1 MYKLFYFAGDAIIV
15 DLILLGQRRLQHLIR
30 SSDTIQS
37 LVDDLIRKREVFS
50 IDDLRVGH
58 RSLLHSSTG
67 ERDLL
72 ISDCGLETGDEV
84 RVLTTLPQRVRIVCY
99 PPQEI
104 GRDIKVD
111 LFSGDGVP
119 EMIKKAAHLLKRNK
133 NDFNC
138 AFQYGRLSDHK
149 DGYTEHSVVTYS
161 CEEER
166 HVVVNRWGDIID
178 DNNWTHLTEK
188 PLMADD
194 ILQVPPGCVP
204 SVYVFLKTK
213 FLSLPISPE
222 VPINFLGNNVEVMM
236 DEIFVAYFGGVLV
249 EDIGSKALP
258 KMFAF
263 VNGNRYVDVFTGKI
277 YSSRKSLSSSADIKI
292 SLNLRHWSHFIAL
305 IKEGDKLPK
314 FKLPK
319 KHHLLLMTREG
330 LQVRLLDGALRRVA
344 SIGNLGS
351 RWVTP
356 SRLSQLE
363 KDLSLFFSSYD

>member
-1 MYKLFYFAGDAIIV
+1 MIYFPSTGDAIIV
-15 DLILLGQRRLQHLIR
+15 DLILLGQRRLHHLIR
-30 SSDTIQS
+30 PSDTIQS
-37 LVDDLIRKREVFS
+37 LVDDLIRKREVFCV
-50 IDDLRVGH
+50 DDLRVGH

-99 PPQEI
+99 PPQEM

-111 LFSGDGVP
+111 LYSGDGVP
-119 EMIKKAAHLLKRNK
+119 EMIKKAANLLKRDK

-138 AFQYGRLSDHK
+138 AFQYGRLSDHR

-166 HVVVNRWGDIID
+166 HVVVNRFGDIID
-178 DNNWTHLTEK
+178 DNDWTHLTEK

-194 ILQVPPGCVP
+194 VLQVPPGCVP

-213 FLSLPISPE
+213 FLSLPISADI
-222 VPINFLGNNVEVMM
+222 PINFLGNNVEVMM
-236 DEIFVAYFGGVLV
+236 NEVFLAYFGGVLI
-249 EDIGSKALP
+249 EDLGSKVIP
-258 KMFAF
+258 KLFAF
-263 VNGNRYVDVFTGKI
+263 VNGNCYVDVFTGKI
-277 YSSRKSLSSSADIKI
+277 YSSRRSLSSSSDIKI
-292 SLNLRHWSHFIAL
+292 AANMRHWSHFIAL
-305 IKEGDKLPK
+305 IKEGDQLPK
-314 FKLPK
+314 FKFPK

-330 LQVRLLDGALRRVA
+330 IQVRLIDGALKKTSSV
-344 SIGNLGS
+344 GNLGS

-363 KDLSLFFSSYD
+363 KDLSMFFST